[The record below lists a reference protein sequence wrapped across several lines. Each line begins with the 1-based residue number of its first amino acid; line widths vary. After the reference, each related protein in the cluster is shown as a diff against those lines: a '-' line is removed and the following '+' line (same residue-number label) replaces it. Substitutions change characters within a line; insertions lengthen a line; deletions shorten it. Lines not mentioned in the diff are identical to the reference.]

1 MSEQEDGYQVTEVT
15 SGAEEEEVLDYE
27 GEGAD
32 ADMADAQD
40 PVELGAEAS
49 GKTLWSS
56 QWLPQYRTSSTD
68 VPVRYSSFPGILFA
82 LKNAKASAKSAR
94 ANWISLRRAGE
105 PLLRTLRAKLRFKE
119 EMVGRVQ
126 AESNAHALSARL
138 FEHELEGLKS
148 KVKDLTRDLK
158 DQTDIAVA
166 FQGDCL
172 RLEEELGE
180 YRESVQRLRTE
191 VGALSKENEDLRG
204 QVEDYRGKADASTSR
219 VLASALA
226 KPPLFDGKGL
236 LQAKG
241 AQQVEDW
248 IIQVQRYTNSLKL
261 SEADAVSVAANSLRD
276 EAARAWATSEVL
288 MQANNQ
294 PLTLEAVKK
303 CLLSRFTPAATIF
316 QTRKQLFSLQ
326 LGKFPGKTL
335 TTFVQE
341 YDRLSALIPD
351 LAPVE
356 KIHHFI
362 AGIERGAPSL
372 VQRCCIDPV
381 TSALFTEYSRL
392 RGATLNAAVH
402 TDFQQAI
409 GAAAAA
415 DADKTAKRLDSAAG
429 GKKPRLNSGTYSSK
443 AAAGA
448 STGNGAGSSGV
459 ANSAAGR
466 SAGTASGAQQ
476 DGKSWCPFRPDKI
489 RRFCASKSLCLR
501 CYKTGHQKNDCKAA
515 TPATGD
521 PPGFQSA

>member
-49 GKTLWSS
+49 
-56 QWLPQYRTSSTD
+56 
-68 VPVRYSSFPGILFA
+68 
-82 LKNAKASAKSAR
+82 
-94 ANWISLRRAGE
+94 GE

-204 QVEDYRGKADASTSR
+204 QVEDYR
-219 VLASALA
+219 
-226 KPPLFDGKGL
+226 
-236 LQAKG
+236 
-241 AQQVEDW
+241 
-248 IIQVQRYTNSLKL
+248 
-261 SEADAVSVAANSLRD
+261 
-276 EAARAWATSEVL
+276 
-288 MQANNQ
+288 
-294 PLTLEAVKK
+294 
-303 CLLSRFTPAATIF
+303 
-316 QTRKQLFSLQ
+316 
-326 LGKFPGKTL
+326 
-335 TTFVQE
+335 
-341 YDRLSALIPD
+341 
-351 LAPVE
+351 
-356 KIHHFI
+356 
-362 AGIERGAPSL
+362 
-372 VQRCCIDPV
+372 
-381 TSALFTEYSRL
+381 
-392 RGATLNAAVH
+392 
-402 TDFQQAI
+402 DFQQAI

>member
-1 MSEQEDGYQVTEVT
+1 MSELEDGYQVTEVT
-15 SGAEEEEVLDYE
+15 AGAEEEELLDYE

-32 ADMADAQD
+32 ADMADAPD

-49 GKTLWSS
+49 GKKLWRSR
-56 QWLPQYRTSSTD
+56 WLPQYHRTSSTD
-68 VPVRYSSFPGILFA
+68 VPVRYSSFPGILSA
-82 LKNAKASAKSAR
+82 LKNAKFNAKSAR
-94 ANWISLRRAGE
+94 ADWISSRRAGE
-105 PLLRTLRAKLRFKE
+105 PVVRTLRAKLRFKE

-138 FEHELEGLKS
+138 FEHELEGLKI

-191 VGALSKENEDLRG
+191 VGTLSKENEDLRG

-248 IIQVQRYTNSLKL
+248 IIQVQRYTTSLKL

-341 YDRLSALIPD
+341 YDRLAALIPD

-362 AGIERGAPSL
+362 AGIEPWFACESS
-372 VQRCCIDPV
+372 I
-381 TSALFTEYSRL
+381 
-392 RGATLNAAVH
+392 GAT
-402 TDFQQAI
+402 
-409 GAAAAA
+409 
-415 DADKTAKRLDSAAG
+415 TAPL
-429 GKKPRLNSGTYSSK
+429 Y
-443 AAAGA
+443 
-448 STGNGAGSSGV
+448 
-459 ANSAAGR
+459 
-466 SAGTASGAQQ
+466 
-476 DGKSWCPFRPDKI
+476 
-489 RRFCASKSLCLR
+489 FC
-501 CYKTGHQKNDCKAA
+501 
-515 TPATGD
+515 
-521 PPGFQSA
+521 